1 MKSEATSGAGSLKY
15 SFDNIT
21 YTDFIP
27 TATPFNDPLWY
38 GAWSTTYV
46 DVVKP
51 LDLLVQGDIYFE
63 IEASSDA
70 LYNEKFSFTWDYTIP
85 PLTGLTMNK
94 SSTSIVRTY
103 SEQLS
108 VTPNPEGASSSVT
121 WSTSN
126 ASVATVSADG
136 LVTGVDGGDAI
147 ITATSTVNTS
157 IKTTCQV
164 TVTPHLPG
172 YKKITNDSELRF
184 GATYTF
190 AKFDTL
196 DAAKF
201 DDSLTY
207 IPQYSATASPSG
219 GMSVEGQA
227 LRLVLEP
234 SSTPYLYS
242 FRVVG
247 TNKYLS
253 GATDLINHIHF
264 AENKGTPQT
273 TLKVSR
279 DDIGTEAHNDSQ
291 YFLRHDPS
299 KPGFGYFESE
309 QITGTVQI
317 SIYVDLTTV
326 NSINEAT
333 TFANEVMYGFGYEA
347 EHICETRLEI
357 LQGAYDM
364 MTSSGKNE
372 FDTNTDELFANAR
385 ARLAY
390 METWVTLNSGSPL
403 SIANN
408 TNTTIFALVV
418 ISVLGVSVTFAY
430 FYLNKKKK
438 YN

>member
-1 MKSEATSGAGSLKY
+1 MNILNKRKVTLFAILTLTLSLGVTSKGRINKKPLEENSVVTKSALVNKPLAKSPGANVVTLTVYNPTVVIPGGQIPQGAGVNFNSTSNLDSGKRLDATYKQTLKVISPNEIHLTNLTLSMKSEVSSGAGSLKY

-21 YTDFIP
+21 YTDIIP

-70 LYNEKFSFTWDYTIP
+70 LYNEKFSFVWDYTTP

-94 SSTSIVRTY
+94 SSTFIVRTY

-108 VTPNPEGASSSVT
+108 VTPTPEGASSSVT

-172 YKKITNDSELRF
+172 YRKVTNDNELRF

-207 IPQYSATASPSG
+207 IPQYSATASLSG
-219 GMSVEGQA
+219 G
-227 LRLVLEP
+227 
-234 SSTPYLYS
+234 
-242 FRVVG
+242 
-247 TNKYLS
+247 
-253 GATDLINHIHF
+253 I
-264 AENKGTPQT
+264 
-273 TLKVSR
+273 
-279 DDIGTEAHNDSQ
+279 
-291 YFLRHDPS
+291 
-299 KPGFGYFESE
+299 
-309 QITGTVQI
+309 
-317 SIYVDLTTV
+317 
-326 NSINEAT
+326 
-333 TFANEVMYGFGYEA
+333 
-347 EHICETRLEI
+347 
-357 LQGAYDM
+357 
-364 MTSSGKNE
+364 
-372 FDTNTDELFANAR
+372 
-385 ARLAY
+385 
-390 METWVTLNSGSPL
+390 
-403 SIANN
+403 
-408 TNTTIFALVV
+408 
-418 ISVLGVSVTFAY
+418 
-430 FYLNKKKK
+430 
-438 YN
+438 